1 MIITQVKDCLK
12 TTNFATDR
20 GKRTSYHGL
29 FVCLKKFTCEKQK
42 SQANRN
48 FTMIRLAFIYD
59 ELFCEAKYFF
69 RPA

>member
-29 FVCLKKFTCEKQK
+29 FVCLKK
-42 SQANRN
+42 
-48 FTMIRLAFIYD
+48 IYMRKTKKPS
-59 ELFCEAKYFF
+59 ES
-69 RPA
+69 

>member
-42 SQANRN
+42 VKRIVILQ
-48 FTMIRLAFIYD
+48 
-59 ELFCEAKYFF
+59 
-69 RPA
+69 